1 MAATIKD
8 VAKLAGTS
16 AATVSK
22 VMNGSY
28 SISRET
34 VERVEQAMK
43 ELNYHPNMRARN
55 FARQSGR
62 NVIFV
67 TSLGKDAGFLNPH
80 MFEIMSGLE
89 AALSE
94 KEYALGIKSL
104 SAKEACTYVKHVI
117 DTKLADGLVIHASVI
132 SRELDEMVE
141 EYKIPHIVIG
151 MPDFPNHFCWIDID
165 NCLAGEMAAKYLLEC
180 GYQSLAFIGGR
191 EEDKISM
198 HRLNGVLS
206 VLNEHDVL
214 IPKAYVQQGDSVC
227 DSGYAMM
234 KEVLLQKEQPD
245 AIICA
250 NNYIAYGCVNALHDN
265 NIEIPK
271 QIGVITFDEYPFSRI
286 LKPMLSVVNIDVY
299 DMGFQTGKYI
309 LMKIKK
315 PNLHVQS
322 YITLPSLIVRDSTKR
337 KEEPP
342 LYLY

>member
-16 AATVSK
+16 TATVSK

-28 SISRET
+28 SISKET
-34 VERVEQAMK
+34 IERVEQAMK

-55 FARQSGR
+55 FVKQSTGL
-62 NVIFV
+62 VIFV
-67 TSLGKDAGFLNPH
+67 TSLGKDAGFSNPH
-80 MFEIMSGLE
+80 MFEMMSGLE
-89 AALSE
+89 AALTE
-94 KEYALGIKSL
+94 KEYALCVKSL
-104 SAKEACTYVKHVI
+104 SAKEACTYVKYVI
-117 DTKLADGLVIHASVI
+117 DTKMADGLVIHASVI
-132 SRELDEMVE
+132 SQELDSLIETH
-141 EYKIPHIVIG
+141 KIPHIVIG

-165 NCLAGEMAAKYLLEC
+165 NRLAGEMAAKYLLEC
-180 GYQSLAFIGGR
+180 GYRSLAFIGGR

-206 VLNEHDVL
+206 VLSEHDVL
-214 IPKAYVQQGDSVC
+214 TPKGYVQQGESLC

-234 KEVLLQKEQPD
+234 EEVLQQKEQPD

-250 NNYIAYGCVNALHDN
+250 NNYIAYGCVNALHDRG
-265 NIEIPK
+265 IAIPK
-271 QIGVITFDEYPFSRI
+271 QMGVITFDEYPFSRI
-286 LKPMLSVVNIDVY
+286 LKPMLTVVNIDVY

-322 YITLPSLIVRDSTKR
+322 YITLPSLIVRDSTKKK
-337 KEEPP
+337 KEEP